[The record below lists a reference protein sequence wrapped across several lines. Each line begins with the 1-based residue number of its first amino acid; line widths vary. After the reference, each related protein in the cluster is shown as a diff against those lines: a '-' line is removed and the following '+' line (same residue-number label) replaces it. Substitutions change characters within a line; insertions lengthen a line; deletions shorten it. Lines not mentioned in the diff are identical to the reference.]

1 MRRMTGALALS
12 LCLLLSAA
20 AARADAAQGLSSY
33 LGKGGGWTRV
43 LAEATGGGYGA
54 AVLERKDGLRALFL
68 CSVGDAGG
76 PWQVILR
83 RAGALCDE
91 NSGFGALPELS
102 FSKDGRAFTLRYDGI
117 LGGESP
123 SEQGYVF
130 SLEGDEFVLTKAWQ
144 RAGSSEVWVTFSGEE
159 TLWQS
164 AEGAFCLPGRILSRG
179 LRNFSLWDMQDAGL
193 FDTARLLPYCENI
206 AALGPQ
212 PMPEPS
218 VFEQPQSVRLR
229 AGGRYPV
236 YSGPGKRYVRGA
248 QGRAQVSTNGAVQ
261 VYGLDR
267 GMLLISFEV
276 APGHERFGYI
286 DAAALRAGETVPA
299 LDWGGSGIDDSY
311 FSCYPDMPV
320 RDTDGAYCY
329 IIDFCSLTDDPRYS
343 KSPLCELEPGM
354 EGRHL
359 RYVPAWGMEYIEVPA
374 LKVRGFVPE
383 GCTRIGE

>member
-1 MRRMTGALALS
+1 MRRMTGALALT
-12 LCLLLSAA
+12 LCLLLSTAS
-20 AARADAAQGLSSY
+20 ARAEAAHGLSSY
-33 LGKGGGWTRV
+33 LKEGGGWTRV
-43 LAEATGGGYGA
+43 LAEATGGDYGA
-54 AVLERKDGLRALFL
+54 AVLERRDGLRALFL
-68 CSVGDAGG
+68 CRVGGEGD
-76 PWQVILR
+76 PWQVVLE

-91 NSGFGALPELS
+91 NSGFGVLPELS
-102 FSKDGRAFTLRYDGI
+102 FSQDGRTFTLRYDI

-130 SLEGDEFVLTKAWQ
+130 SLEGEEFVLTKAWQ
-144 RAGSSEVWVTFSGEE
+144 RAGLSEVWVTFSGEE

-164 AEGAFCLPGRILSRG
+164 AEGVFRLPVRRWSRG
-179 LRNFSLWDMQDAGL
+179 LRNFSLWNMQDVGL
-193 FDTARLLPYCENI
+193 FDTERLRSSCENV
-206 AALGPQ
+206 AELEPQ
-212 PMPEPS
+212 PTPEPS
-218 VFEQPQSVRLR
+218 VFEQPLSVRLHTGR
-229 AGGRYPV
+229 RYPV

-267 GMLLISFEV
+267 GMLLISYEV
-276 APGHERFGYI
+276 EPGHERFGYI
-286 DAAALRAGETVPA
+286 DAAALRAGDTVPA

-329 IIDFCSLTDDPRYS
+329 IIDFCSLTDDPLYS

-359 RYVPAWGMEYIEVPA
+359 CYVPALHMEYIEVPA
-374 LKVRGFVPE
+374 LKARGFVPE
-383 GCTRIGE
+383 GCTLMGE